1 MRFSFLR
8 NILFISAVLALA
20 LVYPVSGWLRPED
33 LRAVIASGIISLVNI
48 LLGWASLEYAI
59 DKPNSRFMVAVFG
72 GMGVRMMLILI
83 AFSIL
88 LVNGYQSVALALSL
102 MAFYVMFMIA
112 EIVYVMKELSRRK
125 VATQKRSTP
134 QSESIVPRTLIIER
148 AKQ

>member
-8 NILFISAVLALA
+8 NILFISAMLALA
-20 LVYPVSGWLRPED
+20 LVYPVSGWLQPEH
-33 LRAVIASGIISLVNI
+33 LRAVIASGIIALGNI

-59 DKPNSRFMVAVFG
+59 DKPNSRFMTSVFG
-72 GMGVRMMLILI
+72 GMGVRMVLILV

-125 VATQKRSTP
+125 VAAQKRSTP
-134 QSESIVPRTLIIER
+134 QSQSIVPRTLIIER